1 MSCAELGSSQRNVV
15 DSVLDLGIPWLVI
28 PFVYQT
34 MAIDGAI
41 HDQDKEKP
49 NVNALVSETYV
60 GGIMSGKAFIYRNER
75 ESLNDIYAISQATS
89 RMKSSFRIL
98 LFES

>member
-1 MSCAELGSSQRNVV
+1 MQFTKTKRNLMSMRLLAK
-15 DSVLDLGIPWLVI
+15 
-28 PFVYQT
+28 
-34 MAIDGAI
+34 
-41 HDQDKEKP
+41 H
-49 NVNALVSETYV
+49 V